1 METLHHQLYQRV
13 PLAQL
18 LGHLLDVAHATL
30 DFRTSHDHSWIVGI
44 HEIGGNWQREDL
56 DDSEEGEVA
65 KGEHVDRCIV
75 FGILFEYF
83 LGHVCQRSRGLS
95 KVRVKK
101 LHYRKQGG
109 GGGGGAHFSR
119 QSPSPESW

>member
-1 METLHHQLYQRV
+1 MYQRV
-13 PLAQL
+13 PPAQL

-30 DFRTSHDHSWIVGI
+30 DFGTSHNHSWIVGI
-44 HEIGGNWQREDL
+44 HEGRGNWQREDL

-65 KGEHVDRCIV
+65 KGEHVDSCAV

-83 LGHVCQRSRGLS
+83 LGHICQCPRGLN

-101 LHYRKQGG
+101 
-109 GGGGGAHFSR
+109 SN
-119 QSPSPESW
+119 SMT